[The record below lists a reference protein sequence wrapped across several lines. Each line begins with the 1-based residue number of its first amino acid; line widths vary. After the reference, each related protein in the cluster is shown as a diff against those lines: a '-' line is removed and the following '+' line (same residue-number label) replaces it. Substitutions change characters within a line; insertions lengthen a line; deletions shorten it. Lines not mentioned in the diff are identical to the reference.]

1 MLDQLLSYDEQL
13 FLFLNNLGTESWDEF
28 WKLVTE
34 KWSSIPLYV
43 ALLYLVF
50 KNLGAKG
57 TLIVMLCAAVM
68 VTASDQLASLFKY
81 VLFKRPRPCRVEEL
95 QNLMRFIADGCGRYG
110 YFSAHAAS
118 SMAAAVFLGL
128 LLRPYYKYLPFL
140 LLFWAAVVAYS
151 RIYLGVHYPFD
162 IVTGMFFGA
171 WIGYGIFHLNKWA
184 QHRFNTE
191 ILNTD

>member
-13 FLFLNNLGTESWDEF
+13 FLFLNKLGTESWDEF
-28 WKLVTE
+28 WKVVTE

-50 KNLGAKG
+50 NNLGAKG

-184 QHRFNTE
+184 QRRFNTE